1 MVALVGR
8 SMTQIVS
15 AIPMVAEQTGREVV
29 LIGGLAVMCRLPTP
43 YRATTDVDT
52 VDRRASGEDSQLQ
65 LLVAAGATPSGPA
78 GALVR
83 TPWGEVQV
91 DVLEV
96 TDADIDALPSDPTDR
111 LHVLSHAW
119 AACTASALVL
129 SAEGLQPLAV
139 RVAEPGPIIA
149 MKLQSVM
156 NRGAAKEG
164 TDLLDIV
171 RVTLDRTCGPTSR
184 DQLESADARLR
195 ADALLHTQQWFGRFE
210 AQSLRKIRA
219 VPEGR
224 DVEIDDVRLVGDL
237 LSGALDRQ

>member
-1 MVALVGR
+1 
-8 SMTQIVS
+8 MTQIIS
-15 AIPMVAEQTGREVV
+15 AIPVVAEQTGRAVV
-29 LIGGLAVMCRLPTP
+29 LVGGLAVMCRLPSP
-43 YRATTDVDT
+43 YRATIDLDT
-52 VDRRASGEDSQLQ
+52 VDRRATNQESQLQ

-96 TDADIDALPSDPTDR
+96 TDADIDNLPDDPTDR
-111 LHVLSHAW
+111 LHVQSHAW
-119 AACTASALVL
+119 AASTASDLVL
-129 SAEGLQPLAV
+129 STEGLQPVVV

-149 MKLQSVM
+149 MKLQSIM

-171 RVTLDRTCGPTSR
+171 RITLDRTCGPTSR
-184 DQLESADARLR
+184 SQLESADAQLR
-195 ADALLHTQQWFGRFE
+195 ADALRHAPQWFDRLG

-224 DVEIDDVRLVGDL
+224 DVEIDDVRLVGEL
-237 LSGALDRQ
+237 LFGVLDH